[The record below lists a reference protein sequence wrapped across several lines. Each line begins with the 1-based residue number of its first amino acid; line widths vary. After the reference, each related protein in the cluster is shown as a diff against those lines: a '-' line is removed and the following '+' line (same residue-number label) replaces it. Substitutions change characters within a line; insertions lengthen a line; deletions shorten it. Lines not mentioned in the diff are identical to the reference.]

1 MARQLLRAT
10 TTNQDLNPMG
20 RPTGVSGADTM
31 RAIRKAAISRIY
43 RHGFEAMNLRDLA
56 ADVNLRLGSLY
67 NHVPQKQEFLANLL
81 EEIMRELLQDL
92 HLRMGGL
99 TDPQQRLLRFV
110 RFHIEWHTVRKEET
124 FVGNME
130 QRSLNEEQRARFV
143 AQRKEY
149 EAHLRNILID
159 GEKAGLW
166 RLDDVLLRGYRGMC
180 ENPQRKQ
187 NRTPQPIPHRGSVG
201 SVPMGE
207 MVARP
212 NIWAR
217 SPGKNSRAK
226 RNASNS

>member
-1 MARQLLRAT
+1 
-10 TTNQDLNPMG
+10 MG

-92 HLRMGGL
+92 HQRMGGL

-124 FVGNME
+124 FIGNME

-166 RLDDVLLRGYRGMC
+166 RLDDVRVTTLALLSMLTGIGSWYRTDGRLRQ
-180 ENPQRKQ
+180 ERLIKVYQGLAQRLLGLPGPAT
-187 NRTPQPIPHRGSVG
+187 NRRQDAG
-201 SVPMGE
+201 
-207 MVARP
+207 
-212 NIWAR
+212 
-217 SPGKNSRAK
+217 
-226 RNASNS
+226 

>member
-1 MARQLLRAT
+1 
-10 TTNQDLNPMG
+10 MG

-81 EEIMRELLQDL
+81 EDIMRELLQDL
-92 HLRMGGL
+92 QVRMGGL

-110 RFHIEWHTVRKEET
+110 RFHIEWHTARKEET
-124 FVGNME
+124 FIGNME

-149 EAHLRNILID
+149 EAHLRTILTD

-166 RLDDVLLRGYRGMC
+166 RLDDVRVTTLALLSMLTGIGSWYRTDGRLRQ
-180 ENPQRKQ
+180 ERLIKIYQGLAQRLL
-187 NRTPQPIPHRGSVG
+187 GL
-201 SVPMGE
+201 
-207 MVARP
+207 
-212 NIWAR
+212 
-217 SPGKNSRAK
+217 PGPAGTRRA
-226 RNASNS
+226 SGD

>member
-1 MARQLLRAT
+1 
-10 TTNQDLNPMG
+10 MG

-81 EEIMRELLQDL
+81 EDIMRELLQDL
-92 HLRMGGL
+92 QVRMGGL

-110 RFHIEWHTVRKEET
+110 RFHIEWHTARKEET
-124 FVGNME
+124 FIGNME

-149 EAHLRNILID
+149 EAHLRTILTD

-166 RLDDVLLRGYRGMC
+166 RLDDVRVTTLALLSMLTGIGSWYRTDGRLRQ
-180 ENPQRKQ
+180 ERLIKIYQGLAQRLL
-187 NRTPQPIPHRGSVG
+187 GL
-201 SVPMGE
+201 
-207 MVARP
+207 
-212 NIWAR
+212 
-217 SPGKNSRAK
+217 PGRAGT
-226 RNASNS
+226 RRAGGD